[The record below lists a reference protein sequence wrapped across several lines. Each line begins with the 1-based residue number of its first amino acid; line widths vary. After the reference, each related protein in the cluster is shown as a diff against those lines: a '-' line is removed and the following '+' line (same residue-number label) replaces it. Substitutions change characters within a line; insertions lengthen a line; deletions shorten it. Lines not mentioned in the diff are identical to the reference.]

1 VNQVETIVSRCVLA
15 KDNPFTVQRTDAIPF
30 DFRETHFENIE
41 AFAKHAETF
50 SFRGAIVGGHG
61 RGKTTLLCDL
71 NSYFCKQ
78 GVDCKLVFLP
88 REIDLQRSA
97 VQNLVRCG
105 QGGAI
110 VMIDGIERLS
120 FFQRR
125 QLIARSRVFAGFI
138 ATTHHFGRLRTLIRC
153 RTSQGTLTAVLD
165 ALELN
170 RPEISTSATTLLSK
184 HKGNLRLVLRDL
196 YDQYAEGHIA

>member
-1 VNQVETIVSRCVLA
+1 MNQVETIVSRCVLA

-41 AFAKHAETF
+41 AFAKHVETLN
-50 SFRGAIVGGHG
+50 FRGAILGGHG

-71 NSYFCKQ
+71 NSFFCKQ
-78 GVDCKLVFLP
+78 GIDRELVFLP
-88 REIDLQRSA
+88 RETDLQRAA
-97 VQNLVRCG
+97 VHHLVRRG

-110 VMIDGIERLS
+110 IMIDGIERLS
-120 FFQRR
+120 FFQRQ

-170 RPEISTSATTLLSK
+170 RSEIVTAATALLPK
-184 HKGNLRLVLRDL
+184 HKGNMRLVLRDL
-196 YDQYAEGHIA
+196 YDQYADGQIA